1 MLSQN
6 SSLTHNFRINEMT
19 VANERLKIQV
29 AEKDKSLSA
38 LQRTVSA
45 LEQQVA
51 ADQTESENAKTL
63 KEETENLHAALR
75 LVWEVM
81 RGIISYSTT
90 QEVPI
95 KKNQHQKPG
104 SDEATTT
111 KLQCLVEKP
120 NGFVTAVAK

>member
-1 MLSQN
+1 
-6 SSLTHNFRINEMT
+6 MT

-90 QEVPI
+90 QEIPI
-95 KKNQHQKPG
+95 KKY
-104 SDEATTT
+104 
-111 KLQCLVEKP
+111 
-120 NGFVTAVAK
+120 

>member
-1 MLSQN
+1 
-6 SSLTHNFRINEMT
+6 MT

-63 KEETENLHAALR
+63 REERENLHAALR
-75 LVWEVM
+75 LACEMM
-81 RGIISYSTT
+81 REIVSYSPT

-95 KKNQHQKPG
+95 KKYQYQKPG
-104 SDEATTT
+104 NDEATTT
-111 KLQCLVEKP
+111 KLQSLVDKP
-120 NGFVTAVAK
+120 ICFVTAVAKY